1 MKNEP
6 FKKDKDKWTD
16 RDLIYVFTDWQTFG
30 SSSLVDRIRHSP
42 SRWHFPHTY

>member
-16 RDLIYVFTDWQTFG
+16 RDLIYVFTD
-30 SSSLVDRIRHSP
+30 
-42 SRWHFPHTY
+42 